1 MTQDTKEL
9 ILALSFSLLLILG
22 AMLSS
27 AFVPEVI
34 L

>member
-1 MTQDTKEL
+1 MTQDTEEL

-22 AMLSS
+22 AMLS
-27 AFVPEVI
+27 AALVTEVI

>member
-22 AMLSS
+22 AMFS
-27 AFVPEVI
+27 AALVTEVI

>member
-9 ILALSFSLLLILG
+9 ILALGFSLLLILG
-22 AMLSS
+22 AMLS
-27 AFVPEVI
+27 AALVTEVI